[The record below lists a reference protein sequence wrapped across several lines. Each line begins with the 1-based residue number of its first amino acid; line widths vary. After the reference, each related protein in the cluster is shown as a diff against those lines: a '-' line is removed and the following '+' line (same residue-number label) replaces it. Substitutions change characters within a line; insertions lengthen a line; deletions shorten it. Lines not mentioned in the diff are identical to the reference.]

1 MSKEKVEEKL
11 KQTCIP
17 LRLTY
22 NCFCPNISKVI
33 REHWNWL
40 SINESIKE
48 MFNCQPLTAFTR
60 NKNLK
65 ELVESNKIEK
75 NTVKKKRQVQKL
87 KPGKCSP
94 YLTNLRSFC
103 RKQVRETTTF
113 KSQQTKKI

>member
-1 MSKEKVEEKL
+1 MKTSSFIAQNLIKKFIEKGYKSDLLNISTVEKLDRSEMSKEKVEEKL

-22 NCFCPNISKVI
+22 NYFCPNISKVI

-65 ELVESNKIEK
+65 
-75 NTVKKKRQVQKL
+75 
-87 KPGKCSP
+87 
-94 YLTNLRSFC
+94 
-103 RKQVRETTTF
+103 
-113 KSQQTKKI
+113 

>member
-60 NKNLK
+60 NKDLK

-75 NTVKKKRQVQKL
+75 NTVKKKTSTETKTRQMLSIPDK
-87 KPGKCSP
+87 
-94 YLTNLRSFC
+94 
-103 RKQVRETTTF
+103 F
-113 KSQQTKKI
+113 KVILLQASTRNNYF